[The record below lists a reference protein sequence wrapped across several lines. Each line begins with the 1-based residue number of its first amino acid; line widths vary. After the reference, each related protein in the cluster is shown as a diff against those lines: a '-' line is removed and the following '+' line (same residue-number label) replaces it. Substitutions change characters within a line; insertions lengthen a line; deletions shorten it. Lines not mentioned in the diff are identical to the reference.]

1 MKQNDE
7 FFIHVDYEPKTLY
20 ISRSESIMDDS
31 LSPCCMTSDDV
42 DYEMSK
48 GKNTEILEICG
59 MNQQSLEYFVQ
70 HYGKTYRYLSFFKC
84 QLIQDFSP
92 LEDLTNLE
100 EINIYWNIRANRLWN
115 FSKNNKLKAISIS
128 DAKKLTLRPDL
139 LKTSAVMEDVA
150 FSGGVFDNYP
160 MESLDCFSGM
170 PTLKRLRLDRI
181 RLNNKS
187 MDALKC
193 MPALERFDFD
203 AGMLTTEEIA
213 WIVAKYPNLSGKCLC
228 AYNKEDALLND
239 VRVCGF
245 RKPGLDLPQHQKR
258 LDKYIAQ
265 FNALVEKYKMSN
277 DIIFKSTP

>member
-1 MKQNDE
+1 MARNEE
-7 FFIHVDYEPKTLY
+7 FFIHVSDTPKRLF
-20 ISRSESIMDDS
+20 ISRPESIKGDA

-42 DYEMSK
+42 DYEMST
-48 GKNTEILEICG
+48 GKHPEILEICG

-70 HYGKTYRYLSFFKC
+70 HYGKSYRYLSFFKC

-92 LEDLTNLE
+92 LEDLDNLE
-100 EINIYWNIRANRLWN
+100 EVSLYWNIRADKLWDFN
-115 FSKNNKLKAISIS
+115 KNASLRTISIS
-128 DAKKLTLRPDL
+128 DAKKMTLNPEL
-139 LKTSAVMEDVA
+139 LKTSNVLETVC
-150 FSGGVFDNYP
+150 FSGSIFNNYP
-160 MESLDCFSGM
+160 MESLECFAGM
-170 PTLKRLRLDRI
+170 PALKHLWLNNI

-187 MDALKC
+187 LDALKS

-203 AGMLTTEEIA
+203 AGMFTTEEIA
-213 WIVAKYPNLSGKCLC
+213 WIVAKHPDLSGKCLC

-265 FNALVEKYKMSN
+265 FNALVEKYKN
-277 DIIFKSTP
+277 EE